1 MVCNYWYVSRAILR
15 KFIEFPHGP
24 LQVAAQDWGMEA
36 PNRGETPALPALAAV
51 GIITFVVLFSIAGYL
66 FLSAQ

>member
-1 MVCNYWYVSRAILR
+1 
-15 KFIEFPHGP
+15 
-24 LQVAAQDWGMEA
+24 MEA

-51 GIITFVVLFSIAGYL
+51 GIITLVVFFSIAGYL